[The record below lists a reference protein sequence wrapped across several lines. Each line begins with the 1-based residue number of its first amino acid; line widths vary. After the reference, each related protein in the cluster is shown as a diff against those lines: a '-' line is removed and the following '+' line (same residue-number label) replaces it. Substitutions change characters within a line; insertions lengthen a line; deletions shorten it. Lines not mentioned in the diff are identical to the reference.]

1 MRCLL
6 VLLALGLAAGC
17 TRGRSKEAPDGRPSP
32 TLRLAVVTDLKGY
45 LEPCGCTS
53 RPLGG
58 IDRLAAQI
66 RALRGGSVPLVVL
79 MAGDLFFDTDALE
92 PTRVDQAN
100 RNASTLLEIL
110 DRLKVDVALPGR
122 RDRAQ
127 PREQIAR
134 LQTVSEFPWLA
145 MEKGDT
151 EVVRI
156 KAGGLRVAV
165 VGARPGAERDVVM
178 AAVGT
183 AQAKSD
189 LTIALVYGSRRDANR
204 IGAIDGVDFVVH
216 GGLDQDAPVPPH
228 RAGDAWVL
236 HAGRQGQG
244 LTVVDVYR
252 KTDEAFTDLSDWS
265 RKERIRQLDAQ
276 ITDLSGKIS
285 EWERLEVD
293 PADLRAQS
301 DRLAELKTQREAL
314 NGPPPSTQGNAFDAK
329 WVELPKEAPTDEE
342 VTKLM
347 REHDKAVNQANR
359 EAFADLAPRALGP
372 DDIAYVGSEACGTC
386 HNPAYVWWQSHPHG
400 HAYLTLQTRNKE
412 FNLDCV
418 GCHVTGY
425 DQPGGSTVTHN
436 LDGALVNVGCES
448 CHGPGAAH
456 TENPE
461 IGMVADAP
469 ESSCL
474 PCHNEEH
481 SDQFDYDTYK
491 KTLIVPGHGLPPAQP

>member
-6 VLLALGLAAGC
+6 VLLALSVAVGC
-17 TRGRSKEAPDGRPSP
+17 SRRKPKEGPDARPSP

-58 IDRLAAQI
+58 IDRLAARI
-66 RALRGGSVPLVVL
+66 RALRDGSVPLVLL
-79 MAGDLFFDTDALE
+79 MAGDLFFDTDTLE

-100 RNASTLLEIL
+100 RNAATLLGIL
-110 DRLKVDVALPGR
+110 DHLKVDAGLPGQ
-122 RDRAQ
+122 RDRGQ
-127 PREQIAR
+127 PKEVLAR
-134 LQTVSEFPWLA
+134 LQAESEFPWLA
-145 MEKGDT
+145 MKGDT

-156 KAGGLRVAV
+156 EAGGLRIAI

-183 AQAKSD
+183 AQAETD

-216 GGLDQDAPVPPH
+216 GGLDEDAPLPPY

-252 KTDEAFTDLSDWS
+252 KSDGTFTDLSDWS
-265 RKERIRQLDAQ
+265 REERIQQLDSQ
-276 ITDLSGKIS
+276 IAGLSEKIS
-285 EWERLEVD
+285 EWEKSKDVD

-301 DRLAELKTQREAL
+301 DRLAKLKAQQEAL
-314 NGPPPSTQGNAFDAK
+314 GAPPVSPQGNAFSAQ
-329 WVELPKEAPTDEE
+329 WVELSNEAPTDED

-359 EAFADLAPRALGP
+359 EAFADLTPPPLGK
-372 DDIAYVGSEACGTC
+372 DDIAYVGSPICGTC
-386 HNPAYVWWQSHPHG
+386 HSPAYTWWQVHPHG
-400 HAYLTLQTRNKE
+400 FAYLTLQMRNKE

-436 LDGALVNVGCES
+436 LKGALINVGCES

-456 TENPE
+456 AKNPE
-461 IGMVADAP
+461 TDMVLDPP
-469 ESSCL
+469 ESTCL

-481 SDQFDYDTYK
+481 SDQFDYEAYK
-491 KTLIVPGHGLPPAQP
+491 KPLIVPGHGLPLIQR

>member
-6 VLLALGLAAGC
+6 LLVAVIVALGC
-17 TRGRSKEAPDGRPSP
+17 SRGKPKEAAAPEPTP

-66 RALRGGSVPLVVL
+66 RALRDGSAPLVVL
-79 MAGDLFFDTDALE
+79 LAGDLFFDTDTLE

-100 RNASTLLEIL
+100 RNASTLRGIL
-110 DRLKVDVALPGR
+110 DDLKVDAALPGQ

-127 PREQIAR
+127 PAEALAR
-134 LQTVSEFPWLA
+134 LQAESEFPWLA
-145 MEKGDT
+145 MKGDT

-156 KAGGLRVAV
+156 EAGGLRIAV

-183 AQAKSD
+183 AQAETD
-189 LTIALVYGSRRDANR
+189 LTVALVYGSRRDASR
-204 IGAIDGVDFVVH
+204 IAAIDGVDFVVH
-216 GGLDQDAPVPPH
+216 GGLDEDTPLPPH

-252 KTDEAFTDLSDWS
+252 KSEEAFADLSEWS
-265 RKERIRQLDAQ
+265 RKERTEQFDSQ
-276 ITDLSGKIS
+276 IADLSEKIS
-285 EWERLEVD
+285 EWEKSKGVD

-301 DRLAELKTQREAL
+301 VRLTQLKAQREAL
-314 NGPPPSTQGNAFDAK
+314 DVPPISPQGNAFSAQ

-347 REHDKAVNQANR
+347 REHDKVVNRANR
-359 EAFADLAPRALGP
+359 EAFAGLTPPPLGP
-372 DDIAYVGSEACGTC
+372 SDIAYVGTAACGTC
-386 HNPAYVWWQSHPHG
+386 HNPAYAWWRMNPHG
-400 HAYLTLQTRNKE
+400 YAYLTLQKRNKE

-436 LDGALVNVGCES
+436 LKGALTNVGCES
-448 CHGPGAAH
+448 CHGAGNAH
-456 TENPE
+456 ATNPE
-461 IGMVADAP
+461 IGMVVDPP
-469 ESSCL
+469 ESTCL

-481 SDQFDYDTYK
+481 SDQFDYEAYK
-491 KTLIVPGHGLPPAQP
+491 KALIVPGHGLPPIKR